1 MSFKPFVCPI
11 TNVIIPPLEEMQ
23 ARIMQ
28 PLKPTNLSQIS
39 DKVASSKTEEEIL
52 AEKKRI
58 LMLKFCRTKYVK
70 DNNAEDN
77 EELDAPDITDSHLI
91 GCDEFGK
98 FIGSEWWKKD
108 MQDAQTEDK
117 PKGLWKRV
125 LGLM

>member
-1 MSFKPFVCPI
+1 MSSKPFVCPI

-23 ARIMQ
+23 ARLMQ

-39 DKVASSKTEEEIL
+39 DKVASSKTEEEIR

-70 DNNAEDN
+70 DNNAEGD

-98 FIGSEWWKKD
+98 FIGRSGGRRIFMMRKLRRSQRDFGSEFL
-108 MQDAQTEDK
+108 A
-117 PKGLWKRV
+117 
-125 LGLM
+125 